1 MLCELPELSRR
12 TTARIKPPLQPDP
25 GQNFVN
31 GLPHITFSCRGTFRA
46 ELKRHVRDSLSIH
59 LESYSPLETLRLA
72 IWGHWNRSAHFRE
85 RVNSVESFVE
95 QLDRGT
101 AELGPG
107 QHPVAI
113 GEFAHLKRVPRNR
126 RS

>member
-12 TTARIKPPLQPDP
+12 TTARITPPLQPDP

-72 IWGHWNRSAHFRE
+72 IWGHRNRSAHFRE

-113 GEFAHLKRVPRNR
+113 G
-126 RS
+126 

>member
-12 TTARIKPPLQPDP
+12 TTARITPPLQPDP

-72 IWGHWNRSAHFRE
+72 IWGPRNRSAHFRE
-85 RVNSVESFVE
+85 HFNSVESLVE

-113 GEFAHLKRVPRNR
+113 G
-126 RS
+126 